1 MFEFIQLGGPLMYV
15 LLICSVGAVAVFIE
29 RLTYL
34 IKTKKK
40 IKKLSKDLDTIN
52 DYSDLNKINEK
63 LSRHKDNILTN
74 LLKKIVNN
82 VTLPIDSLKDITSS
96 EANKQIPKL
105 SRFMTVLSVIYSIA
119 PMLGLLGTVIG
130 LTVTLQDLVSDPEKL
145 LNGIYMSLITTITG
159 LIIAIPTH
167 IAYSFLNSM
176 INRVILDL
184 ETKSSIFMER
194 VKEGVEIR

>member
-1 MFEFIQLGGPLMYV
+1 MLEFIELGGPLMYV
-15 LLICSVGAVAVFIE
+15 LLICSVATVAVFVE

-34 IKTKKK
+34 IKTRKR
-40 IKKLSKDLDTIN
+40 IKKVSKELETIT
-52 DYSDLNKINEK
+52 DYSNINEINEK
-63 LSRHKDNILTN
+63 LNKHKDNILTK
-74 LLKKIVNN
+74 LLRKIVDN
-82 VTLPIDSLKDITSS
+82 VTLPIDSLKDVTSS
-96 EANKQIPKL
+96 EANKEVPKL

-130 LTVTLQDLVSDPEKL
+130 LTITLQDLVSDPDKL

-176 INRVILDL
+176 INRIVLDL

-194 VKEGVEIR
+194 VKEGVQIR